1 MPTTMEPD
9 HRDMVSHLHDKM
21 GMKRRVRRREGTES
35 KRVANAIH
43 AIKGART
50 NDGPDQESRTAS
62 PIVTNSTSGSPSR
75 RYKIEDESGDENDKY
90 DNEAIYAPIEEDIVY
105 EDVYIEEIDES
116 GHDDEEPSDTEYEDV
131 EELVEEVL
139 EEEVHEDEDESEVS
153 ETEGNDETEFDF
165 DEQEEM
171 GPGSISILE
180 EEVLEDGE
188 DEKEVSETEVN
199 DETEFEFD
207 EQDEIG
213 PGSISIDETE
223 TEAGL
228 DVVEVLSREKTERWA
243 VEEVV
248 EEDYD
253 EIDEEVLEEKGEA
266 AEEWNIEEVLEEKGE
281 AAEEWNIEE
290 VLKEK
295 GEAAEEWNIEEV
307 LEEDAIDEI
316 ESEIEVDVIE
326 ESQIVETPAEVG
338 ANAAGDTAAD
348 DLNESCDRAD
358 VLEAIS
364 YILKQEKAV
373 RKEILTQDQVQD
385 IMNLPLAELLE
396 VLEHFEVSDNSS
408 TPIRWDLVMEK
419 VEANQGTEDFD
430 AYQGSEDKN
439 EIKIGEDAEDIVT
452 NTDET
457 EIVGE
462 ENEIEIF
469 EDEDE
474 VEIFEDDDEVEI
486 FEDDDEVEIFE
497 EEDEGEIAEEED
509 EVEIVEEEDETEI
522 VEEEDEIEIAEE
534 DDEVDIVEAKDESD
548 YGESED
554 ESDCDESSDSSYDH
568 LNSDV
573 TGDDALEGQGY
584 SLEAVSAGYMSSIN
598 NDLTE
603 VSEGDGANIDDVV
616 FSIDE
621 PKLRE
626 LILADDRGEGDIKRR
641 SSREPGEMRGE
652 GDKTKQ
658 IRKKGSR
665 GKPKNDFFI

>member
-1 MPTTMEPD
+1 MPTMEPD
-9 HRDMVSHLHDKM
+9 HRDIVSHLHDKM

-35 KRVANAIH
+35 KRVANAVH
-43 AIKGART
+43 AIIGART
-50 NDGPDQESRTAS
+50 NNGPDQESPTAS
-62 PIVTNSTSGSPSR
+62 PTVTNSASGRPT
-75 RYKIEDESGDENDKY
+75 RYKIEDESGDENDEY
-90 DNEAIYAPIEEDIVY
+90 DNKAMYAPKEEDVVY

-116 GHDDEEPSDTEYEDV
+116 GYDDEEPDDTEYEDV
-131 EELVEEVL
+131 EEVL
-139 EEEVHEDEDESEVS
+139 EEEVFEDEDEREGS
-153 ETEGNDETEFDF
+153 ETEVNDDTEFEF
-165 DEQEEM
+165 DEQEET

-180 EEVLEDGE
+180 EEVFEED
-188 DEKEVSETEVN
+188 DEKEASETEVN

-207 EQDEIG
+207 ELEEMG

-228 DVVEVLSREKTERWA
+228 DAVEVIPREKAERWA

-253 EIDEEVLEEKGEA
+253 EIDEEVLEE
-266 AEEWNIEEVLEEKGE
+266 EEES
-281 AAEEWNIEE
+281 
-290 VLKEK
+290 
-295 GEAAEEWNIEEV
+295 AEEWNIEEV

-316 ESEIEVDVIE
+316 ENEIEEEVIE
-326 ESQIVETPAEVG
+326 ESPIIETPAEVG
-338 ANAAGDTAAD
+338 AKAAGDTAAD

-364 YILKQEKAV
+364 YILKQEKVV

-396 VLEHFEVSDNSS
+396 VLEHFEVSDNSR

-419 VEANQGTEDFD
+419 VEAKQGTEDFD
-430 AYQGSEDKN
+430 EYQGSEIKDKR
-439 EIKIGEDAEDIVT
+439 KIGEDEEDIVT
-452 NTDET
+452 KTDET
-457 EIVGE
+457 EIVE
-462 ENEIEIF
+462 EEDEIEIF

-486 FEDDDEVEIFE
+486 FEDDDEVEIFD
-497 EEDEGEIAEEED
+497 EEDEAEIA
-509 EVEIVEEEDETEI
+509 EEEDETEI
-522 VEEEDEIEIAEE
+522 VEEDETE
-534 DDEVDIVEAKDESD
+534 IVEAKGESD
-548 YGESED
+548 YGESKE
-554 ESDCDESSDSSYDH
+554 ESDVGDESSDSSYDH
-568 LNSDV
+568 LDSDV
-573 TGDDALEGQGY
+573 TADDALAGQGY

-603 VSEGDGANIDDVV
+603 VSEGDVANLDEVV

-626 LILADDRGEGDIKRR
+626 LILAGDRGEGDSKRR
-641 SSREPGEMRGE
+641 SSREPGDARGE
-652 GDKTKQ
+652 GDETKQ

-665 GKPKNDFFI
+665 GKPRNDFFI